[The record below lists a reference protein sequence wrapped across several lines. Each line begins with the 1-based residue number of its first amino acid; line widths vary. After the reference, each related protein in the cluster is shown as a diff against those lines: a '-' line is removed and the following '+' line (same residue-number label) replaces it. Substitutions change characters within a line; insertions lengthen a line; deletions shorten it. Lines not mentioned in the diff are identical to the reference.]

1 MASVV
6 LDCNGGSVNVL
17 AAELELVRRG
27 AWVALLES
35 SGDSTFPAGASA
47 TLTIAGEVDGTAR
60 SFAGTVRRS
69 GPWQQRTRT
78 VIVGGAGKLRNPL
91 PLRDHVGQ
99 ASTGVTAALIAQG
112 IAEASGETLAAS
124 VASALEGLTVPRWTR
139 AGADALGFGG
149 TAIDG
154 LDALV
159 AMVADLSAD
168 PRWTWRAL
176 PDGTIWIGVD
186 TFPAYA
192 GDPGNVWI
200 DDDNDHTAAT
210 GDPLVYVIAS
220 GRANHA
226 GDGDWYGL
234 RGNSKLIGIE
244 ARNNGRGEVWSPA
257 MSLTYL
263 RTVAALQHRLGRH
276 AGWVAGHKEYARPK
290 GRKVDPAGIDM
301 NAFRSGVQAI
311 LAKGP
316 DPTNPPP
323 RVEPVAT
330 PPVADA
336 IGEDLRR
343 ALFYVKQI
351 TLGPGRENPR
361 TAVAFL
367 QAAITRLMGRP
378 VAALDGDGVFG
389 PFTAQSVRDFQAFLR
404 LTVDGIVGPQTWAI
418 LYPPT

>member
-35 SGDSTFPAGASA
+35 SGDATFPVGASA

-60 SFAGTVRRS
+60 TFAGTVRRS

-186 TFPAYA
+186 TFLAYT

-200 DDDNDHTAAT
+200 DDENDGRIDCAPPIADVLPGVSLLGRNVERVIYRITGETVRAEALYPVAGDIAGRRVAEVYQQSHGAT
-210 GDPLVYVIAS
+210 SVLQHADGTLDLVCDDARLGGTDGSGLRFVPFRCGAPGLLTIVPDGTRVRVAFEDGSPDGAYCYAVNQDASATKPLALQDDAVEIGYLSGTTSAGPVTFTLVPGPGDPLAVHLTGTIT
-220 GRANHA
+220 GPCHA
-226 GDGDWYGL
+226 YIKGT
-234 RGNSKLIGIE
+234 
-244 ARNNGRGEVWSPA
+244 PA
-257 MSLTYL
+257 
-263 RTVAALQHRLGRH
+263 
-276 AGWVAGHKEYARPK
+276 
-290 GRKVDPAGIDM
+290 
-301 NAFRSGVQAI
+301 
-311 LAKGP
+311 
-316 DPTNPPP
+316 
-323 RVEPVAT
+323 
-330 PPVADA
+330 
-336 IGEDLRR
+336 
-343 ALFYVKQI
+343 
-351 TLGPGRENPR
+351 
-361 TAVAFL
+361 
-367 QAAITRLMGRP
+367 
-378 VAALDGDGVFG
+378 
-389 PFTAQSVRDFQAFLR
+389 
-404 LTVDGIVGPQTWAI
+404 
-418 LYPPT
+418 

>member
-1 MASVV
+1 MTGR
-6 LDCNGGSVNVL
+6 LLWL
-17 AAELELVRRG
+17 ADELRRWG
-27 AWVALLES
+27 LPVA
-35 SGDSTFPAGASA
+35 
-47 TLTIAGEVDGTAR
+47 EVDGWRERGAATLDPG
-60 SFAGTVRRS
+60 GTLIHHDALS
-69 GPWQQRTRT
+69 
-78 VIVGGAGKLRNPL
+78 
-91 PLRDHVGQ
+91 
-99 ASTGVTAALIAQG
+99 ASASAAAALALMVHG
-112 IAEASGETLAAS
+112 RHDLA
-124 VASALEGLTVPRWTR
+124 GP
-139 AGADALGFGG
+139 LGN
-149 TAIDG
+149 
-154 LDALV
+154 L
-159 AMVADLSAD
+159 
-168 PRWTWRAL
+168 
-176 PDGTIWIGVD
+176 
-186 TFPAYA
+186 
-192 GDPGNVWI
+192 WI